1 MSKITILSDIKSD
14 KSFEEKLPNI
24 NHKEFDKVIQS
35 RRSIRVFTKDKIPNE
50 IIKKSLNNSLKAPTS
65 SNLQTWE
72 IYWAKS
78 NIIKDRIVNACLS
91 QPAAKTAKEL
101 FVFVSRPDNWKRN
114 NQMMIDHLKNK
125 ENPPSSVLRYYQ
137 KITKIAYNQGF
148 FNIFG
153 FLKKIYVTVYGLFK
167 VIPREPTSF
176 NDMKVWSQKTT
187 ALACQNF
194 MLSMRAYGFDT
205 CPMEGFD
212 SYRLKKILKL
222 PKKAQICMVIGAGK
236 RDPSGVYGKQFR
248 FDNSLFI
255 KEV

>member
-35 RRSIRVFTKDKIPNE
+35 RRSIRVFTKDKIPHD

-137 KITKIAYNQGF
+137 KITK
-148 FNIFG
+148 
-153 FLKKIYVTVYGLFK
+153 K
-167 VIPREPTSF
+167 
-176 NDMKVWSQKTT
+176 
-187 ALACQNF
+187 
-194 MLSMRAYGFDT
+194 
-205 CPMEGFD
+205 
-212 SYRLKKILKL
+212 
-222 PKKAQICMVIGAGK
+222 
-236 RDPSGVYGKQFR
+236 
-248 FDNSLFI
+248 
-255 KEV
+255 